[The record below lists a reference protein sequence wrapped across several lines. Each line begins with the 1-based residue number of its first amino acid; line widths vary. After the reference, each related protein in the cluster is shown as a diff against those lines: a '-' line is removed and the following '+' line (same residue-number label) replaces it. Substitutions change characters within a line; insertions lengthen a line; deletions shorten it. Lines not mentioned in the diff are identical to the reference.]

1 MLNKYFGSFLLLGS
15 LTSCV
20 STTQSIAAS
29 DQLVDSEIIDF
40 RGMVFGTK
48 AKPYLE
54 WNSLGSLDQQ
64 DRIQI
69 FTIKG
74 DVLKIGEIELDS
86 IEYSFFDGKLYRV
99 TINAGRDDN
108 LCSEAEK
115 IKSSIEEKYK
125 TKLSLQL
132 PIKSG
137 YRFYNVSFKNLS
149 IVVSCD
155 SLFSDGPYPKTTT
168 DILDPILSEAADE
181 HMKKSH
187 EKIKKEKASEGAKN
201 L

>member
-1 MLNKYFGSFLLLGS
+1 M
-15 LTSCV
+15 
-20 STTQSIAAS
+20 
-29 DQLVDSEIIDF
+29 
-40 RGMVFGTK
+40 
-48 AKPYLE
+48 
-54 WNSLGSLDQQ
+54 
-64 DRIQI
+64 
-69 FTIKG
+69 
-74 DVLKIGEIELDS
+74 
-86 IEYSFFDGKLYRV
+86 YRV

-187 EKIKKEKASEGAKN
+187 EKIKKESLVKVQKICERWLGLLVPVHSFLHQRDVMHLA
-201 L
+201 